1 MAIRSIPIRRAGN
14 RDNLFMGGDRE
25 LVMFAGLV
33 AFALIFSAQELRA
46 TVFGLSL
53 WLAALFACRL
63 MAKSDPKM
71 RFVYLRH
78 RKYKGNKGNKGN
90 KLKGYYPPRSTHF
103 RINPNS
109 QGKQYQ

>member
-78 RKYKGNKGNKGN
+78 RKYKGNK
-90 KLKGYYPPRSTHF
+90 LKGYYPPRSTHF
-103 RINPNS
+103 RLNPNS